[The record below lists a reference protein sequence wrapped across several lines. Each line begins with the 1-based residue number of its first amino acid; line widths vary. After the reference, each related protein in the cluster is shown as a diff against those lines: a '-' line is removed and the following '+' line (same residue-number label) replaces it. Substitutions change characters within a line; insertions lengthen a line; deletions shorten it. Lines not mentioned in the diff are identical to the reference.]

1 MGKLNG
7 KIAVVTGATSGIGLA
22 IAKKFVDE
30 GAYVFITGRRQSEL
44 DKAIVLLEKNV
55 TAVKGDISKLSDLDH
70 LYEVVKSTKGRIDVL
85 IANAGGGEFKALPD
99 ITEEH
104 YDQTFDINVKGTLFT
119 VQKAIPLLSRGS
131 SVLLTSS
138 SAANRGNPAFSVY
151 AATKAA
157 IRSFARSFATDLK
170 GLDIRVNAISP
181 GPTSTVGLFDLVPSD
196 QAAYLKEALIATVPS
211 GRLAEP
217 EEIANTV
224 LFLASDDS
232 RYINGAEIA
241 VDGGQA
247 QV

>member
-44 DKAIVLLEKNV
+44 DKAVTLLERNV

-85 IANAGGGEFKALPD
+85 IANAGGGEFKALPE

-138 SAANRGNPAFSVY
+138 SELIVGIQHSVF
-151 AATKAA
+151 TLLPKP
-157 IRSFARSFATDLK
+157 L
-170 GLDIRVNAISP
+170 
-181 GPTSTVGLFDLVPSD
+181 SD
-196 QAAYLKEALIATVPS
+196 HLQEAL
-211 GRLAEP
+211 RLTSKGWISE
-217 EEIANTV
+217 
-224 LFLASDDS
+224 
-232 RYINGAEIA
+232 
-241 VDGGQA
+241 
-247 QV
+247 